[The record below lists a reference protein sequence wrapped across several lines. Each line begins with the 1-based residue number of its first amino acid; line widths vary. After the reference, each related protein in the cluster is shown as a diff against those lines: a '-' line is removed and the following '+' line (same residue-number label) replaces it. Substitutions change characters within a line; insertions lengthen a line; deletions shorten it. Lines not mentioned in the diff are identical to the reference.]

1 MIGDPVEAA
10 VALLGPNGTGR
21 MAKDPKARW
30 GPAMLEYHAAYYEGE
45 DGWVIAEVLDYPGVL
60 SQGRTL
66 KSAQA
71 MIRDALR
78 LMAECDVED
87 GRPLPRPNPR
97 AKAKKA
103 LFSEPIPL
111 RVRIRA
117 GGPA

>member
-1 MIGDPVEAA
+1 MIGDPRDAA
-10 VALLGPNGTGR
+10 VALLGRDGTGR
-21 MAKDPKARW
+21 MAKDPRARW
-30 GPAMLEYHAAYYEGE
+30 DPAMLEYHAAYYEGE

-66 KSAQA
+66 KSAKA